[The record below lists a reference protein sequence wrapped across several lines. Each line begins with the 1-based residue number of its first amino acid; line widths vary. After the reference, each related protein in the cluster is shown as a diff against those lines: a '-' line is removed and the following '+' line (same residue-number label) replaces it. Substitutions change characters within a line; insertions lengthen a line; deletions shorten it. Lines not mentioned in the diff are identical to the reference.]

1 MKLPELVLPA
11 GNLEKLKTAILFGA
25 DAVYLGGKEFSL
37 RAYADNFSLEEMAVG
52 QAFARQRN
60 KKVYVTVNILAHN
73 CDLQQIP
80 PYLEKLEEMQVDGL
94 IISDPGIIKLA
105 QRYAPS
111 LSLTLSTQASVTNY
125 QTAAFYRDL
134 GVKRIVLARELSL
147 EEIQEIKQKVDIE
160 IEMFIHGAMCVSYSG
175 RCLLSHYMTGRSANY
190 GACAHPCR
198 YRYAL
203 VEEKRPGEYYPIEE
217 DQRGSYILNS
227 RDLCLLEY
235 VPRLMDIGIDAFK
248 VEGRMKSPLYV
259 ASVAS
264 VYRQAI
270 DRYAGHR
277 ETLSLTK
284 GEVTHTSL
292 PNAARREEL
301 SPKKGE
307 TTHTSFTNATRRED
321 FSPDELNRWTEELTK
336 TATRPFTNGFIE
348 GESPLLQDINKEI
361 SPGTVPGHI
370 QPIQDINKEEKQKRA
385 DFCGIIR
392 GYNSAKNMLQVEQRA
407 NFGPGDPLQL
417 MVPGGT
423 ILPLDLQELY
433 DEEFNPIDRAR
444 HARQIVYIPY
454 PQPLSEYTIL
464 RRG

>member
-11 GNLEKLKTAILFGA
+11 GNLEKLKTAVLFGA

-37 RAYADNFSLEEMAVG
+37 RAYADNFTLEEMAMG
-52 QAFARQRN
+52 LAFARQHN

-73 CDLQQIP
+73 RDLQQIP
-80 PYLEKLEEMQVDGL
+80 SYLEKLEEIQVDGL

-105 QRYAPS
+105 RHYAPS

-125 QTAAFYRDL
+125 ETAAFYRDL

-147 EEIQEIKQKVDIE
+147 EEIEEIKQKVDIE

-203 VEEKRPGEYYPIEE
+203 VEEKRPGQYYPIEE

-270 DRYAGHR
+270 DQYTTR
-277 ETLSLTK
+277 K
-284 GEVTHTSL
+284 
-292 PNAARREEL
+292 EE
-301 SPKKGE
+301 
-307 TTHTSFTNATRRED
+307 
-321 FSPDELNRWTEELTK
+321 FSPDELNPWMEELTK

-348 GESPLLQDINKEI
+348 GESLLLQDIDKAI
-361 SPGTVPGHI
+361 SPGTGTGLIV
-370 QPIQDINKEEKQKRA
+370 ERA
-385 DFCGIIR
+385 AFCGIVC
-392 GYNSAKNMLQVEQRA
+392 GYHGTKNMLQVEQRA

-417 MVPGGT
+417 MVPGGN

-444 HARQIVYIPY
+444 HARQTVYIPY
-454 PQPLSEYTIL
+454 PQRLSEYTIL
-464 RRG
+464 RRD

>member
-11 GNLEKLKTAILFGA
+11 GNPEKLKTAILFGA

-37 RAYADNFSLEEMAVG
+37 RAYADNFTLEEMTDALT
-52 QAFARQRN
+52 FARRYN

-73 CDLQQIP
+73 HDLLNMP
-80 PYLEKLEEMQVDGL
+80 AYLEKLEEMQVDGL
-94 IISDPGIIKLA
+94 IISDPGIIKLT

-111 LSLTLSTQASVTNY
+111 LPLTLSTQASVSNY
-125 QTAAFYRDL
+125 EAAAFYRDL

-147 EEIQEIKQKVDIE
+147 EEIQEIKERVDIE
-160 IEMFIHGAMCVSYSG
+160 IEIFIHGAMCVSYSG

-203 VEEKRPGEYYPIEE
+203 VEEKRPGQYYPIEE
-217 DQRGSYILNS
+217 DLRGSYILNS

-235 VPRLMDIGIDAFK
+235 IPKLIDIGIESFK
-248 VEGRMKSPLYV
+248 VEGRMKNHLYV

-270 DRYAGHR
+270 DRY
-277 ETLSLTK
+277 T
-284 GEVTHTSL
+284 
-292 PNAARREEL
+292 ARR
-301 SPKKGE
+301 GE
-307 TTHTSFTNATRRED
+307 FA
-321 FSPDELNRWTEELTK
+321 PDELNRWMEELTK

-348 GESPLLQDINKEI
+348 SAI
-361 SPGTVPGHI
+361 SPGTVPGL
-370 QPIQDINKEEKQKRA
+370 IQDIDKEEKYERA
-385 DFCGIIR
+385 DFCGIVR
-392 GYNSAKNMLQVEQRA
+392 SYNSAKNILQVEQRA

-417 MVPGGT
+417 MVPGGE

-444 HARQIVYIPY
+444 HARQTVYIPY
-454 PQPLSEYTIL
+454 LDPLSEYTIL

>member
-37 RAYADNFSLEEMAVG
+37 RAYADNFTLEEINDG
-52 QAFARQRN
+52 LTFARRYN

-73 CDLQQIP
+73 RDLQQLP
-80 PYLEKLEEMQVDGL
+80 PYLEKLEEVQVDGL
-94 IISDPGIIKLA
+94 IISDPGIIKLS

-111 LSLTLSTQASVTNY
+111 LPLTLSTQANVSNY
-125 QTAAFYRDL
+125 EAAAFYRDL

-147 EEIQEIKQKVDIE
+147 EEIQEIKERVDIE
-160 IEMFIHGAMCVSYSG
+160 IEIFIHGAMCVSYSG

-203 VEEKRPGEYYPIEE
+203 VEEKRPGQYYPIEE
-217 DQRGSYILNS
+217 DLRGSYILNS

-235 VPRLMDIGIDAFK
+235 IPKLIDIGIESFK
-248 VEGRMKSPLYV
+248 VEGRMKNHLYV

-270 DRYAGHR
+270 DRY
-277 ETLSLTK
+277 T
-284 GEVTHTSL
+284 
-292 PNAARREEL
+292 ARR
-301 SPKKGE
+301 GE
-307 TTHTSFTNATRRED
+307 FA
-321 FSPDELNRWTEELTK
+321 PDELNRWMEELTK

-348 GESPLLQDINKEI
+348 SAI
-361 SPGTVPGHI
+361 SLGTVPGL
-370 QPIQDINKEEKQKRA
+370 IQDIDKEEKQERA
-385 DFCGIIR
+385 DFCGIVR
-392 GYNSAKNMLQVEQRA
+392 GYNSAKNMLQVEQRS

-417 MVPGGT
+417 MVPGGE

-444 HARQIVYIPY
+444 HARQTVYIPY
-454 PQPLSEYTIL
+454 LDPLSEYTIL